1 MHNVMTDMDMQQE
14 SCRLKFDYDD
24 PSGLGSDLSNEERIV
39 LIINHDLQQK
49 TPVLD
54 LVGELVVDPPK
65 LITVL
70 HKSVFKQQ
78 SATTSLVFNRTSPI
92 QSGSHKYLITHRLR
106 IKLLLF
112 DFMLPCFGMS

>member
-24 PSGLGSDLSNEERIV
+24 PSGLGSDLSHEERIV

-49 TPVLD
+49 TPVLY

-78 SATTSLVFNRTSPI
+78 SATTSLVFNRTALFNLGPTSI
-92 QSGSHKYLITHRLR
+92 SLR
-106 IKLLLF
+106 IVCVLSFSFLIL
-112 DFMLPCFGMS
+112 CFLVSA